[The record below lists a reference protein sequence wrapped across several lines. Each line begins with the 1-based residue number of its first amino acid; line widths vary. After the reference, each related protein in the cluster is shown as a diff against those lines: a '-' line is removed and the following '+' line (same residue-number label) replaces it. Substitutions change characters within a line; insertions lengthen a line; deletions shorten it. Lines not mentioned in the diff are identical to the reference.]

1 MQFSPGIKNL
11 EFRAFEMLEKIGVS
25 SKPRRCAKPPG
36 TDVKPT
42 EFDGNRHQAIEEAES
57 AFWMLPDA
65 LAPKCFPLG
74 SQNRRHVR
82 SSRHVLIEGKSK
94 SNAGGLHLLL
104 IIMWSDTYSRCSA
117 STASTELIVYCFSLL
132 LCGMWRSR
140 ASPCLHLA
148 SIFPARRSR
157 RLTLPAS

>member
-1 MQFSPGIKNL
+1 MQFFPRIKNL
-11 EFRAFEMLEKIGVS
+11 GFRAFEMLEKIGVS

-36 TDVKPT
+36 TDAKPT

-82 SSRHVLIEGKSK
+82 SSCSDRRKIKEQRGRPALAVNNYVVRHVLS
-94 SNAGGLHLLL
+94 LFCF
-104 IIMWSDTYSRCSA
+104 YSF
-117 STASTELIVYCFSLL
+117 Y
-132 LCGMWRSR
+132 
-140 ASPCLHLA
+140 
-148 SIFPARRSR
+148 
-157 RLTLPAS
+157 